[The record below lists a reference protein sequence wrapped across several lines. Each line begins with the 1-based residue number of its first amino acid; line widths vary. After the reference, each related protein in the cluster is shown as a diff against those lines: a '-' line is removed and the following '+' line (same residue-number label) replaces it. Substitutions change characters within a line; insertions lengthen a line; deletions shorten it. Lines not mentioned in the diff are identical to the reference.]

1 MQIGIFIGGAGPADS
16 VRDVAAQAQ
25 RAEAAG
31 FSTFGMAN
39 IFSHDAMGALTLAAA
54 ETERIELMTAVVP
67 TYPRHPH
74 AMAQQAL
81 TVQAASGG
89 RRFVL
94 GIGLSHQIVIEG
106 MFGYSFDR
114 PARHMTEY
122 LDVLLPLLNGDPV
135 RTDGEHY
142 RGQVSLDIPDAEKPV
157 SCMLAAMGPV
167 MLKLAGA
174 RTDGTILWMT
184 AASVVESYIAPTMNA
199 AAAAAGR
206 PTPRTVVGLPIML
219 GGDVD
224 AMRETAA
231 TQFSNYGNLPSYRS
245 MLDKQGAANPE
256 DVAILGSEE
265 QIETQLRQLRDAGAT
280 DFVGVTFGSDDER
293 SRTEEFLASLAP
305 SLQTERS

>member
-1 MQIGIFIGGAGPADS
+1 MQIGIFIGGAGPAAS
-16 VRDVAAQAQ
+16 IGGIVEQAQ
-25 RAEAAG
+25 RAEASG

-89 RRFVL
+89 SRFVL
-94 GIGLSHQIVIEG
+94 GIGLSHQVVIEN

-114 PARHMTEY
+114 PARHMKEY
-122 LDVLLPLLNGDPV
+122 LDVLLPLLNGEPV

-142 RGQVSLDIPDAEKPV
+142 RGQVMLEIPDAEKPV
-157 SCMLAAMGPV
+157 SCMLAAMGPA

-184 AASVVESYIAPTMNA
+184 AASVVESYIVPTMNA
-199 AAAAAGR
+199 AAEAAGR
-206 PTPRTVVGLPIML
+206 PTPRTVVGLPVML
-219 GGDVD
+219 NADVD
-224 AMRETAA
+224 GARATAA
-231 TQFSNYGNLPSYRS
+231 EQFANYGQLPSYRS

-256 DVAILGSEE
+256 DVAVLGTEE
-265 QIETQLRQLRDAGAT
+265 QIETQLRQLADAGAT
-280 DFVGVTFGSDDER
+280 DFVAVTFGSGDER
-293 SRTEEFLASLAP
+293 ARTEEFLASLA
-305 SLQTERS
+305 QTL